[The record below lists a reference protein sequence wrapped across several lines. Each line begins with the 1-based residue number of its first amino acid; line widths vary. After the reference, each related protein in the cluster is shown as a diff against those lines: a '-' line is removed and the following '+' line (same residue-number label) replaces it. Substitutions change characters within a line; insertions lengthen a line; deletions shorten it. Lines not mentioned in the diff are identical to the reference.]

1 MQLKE
6 RLYLIEDRSKAV
18 KESDRRG
25 RHLLGKKGGTIT
37 EEEAEFYG
45 IVDGYLK
52 DGASV
57 ADQVVTPLKKKRKSR
72 AKSKAK
78 TVEPKED
85 EPKEGETMKLK
96 EEDKKNNQ
104 IIPPEATRLNGLSG
118 GLSVDKLKA
127 SKK

>member
-45 IVDGYLK
+45 VVDGMLK

-57 ADQVVTPLKKKRKSR
+57 AEMVVPVSKPKAKRKKKKSR
-72 AKSKAK
+72 AKPKDKSVESKEK
-78 TVEPKED
+78 EEKDLDQKKGLTVEPEV
-85 EPKEGETMKLK
+85 
-96 EEDKKNNQ
+96 
-104 IIPPEATRLNGLSG
+104 TRSG
-118 GLSVDKLKA
+118 GLQLHTNK
-127 SKK
+127 

>member
-45 IVDGYLK
+45 VVDGYLK

-72 AKSKAK
+72 DKSKAK
-78 TVEPKED
+78 TVK
-85 EPKEGETMKLK
+85 
-96 EEDKKNNQ
+96 
-104 IIPPEATRLNGLSG
+104 S
-118 GLSVDKLKA
+118 
-127 SKK
+127 